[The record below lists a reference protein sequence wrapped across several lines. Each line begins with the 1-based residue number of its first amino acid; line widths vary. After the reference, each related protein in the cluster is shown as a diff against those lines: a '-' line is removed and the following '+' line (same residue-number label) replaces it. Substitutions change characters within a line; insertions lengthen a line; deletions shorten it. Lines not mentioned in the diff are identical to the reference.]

1 MLDHSALVPEEEI
14 SHLIYDAVKDQ
25 PYISVPKTS
34 EFKSGPKVV
43 KMVLMY
49 VCIVYFY
56 CTIGPLWRLHFRRQV
71 LLCLFYLFLF
81 LDVYTECVEFANSQ
95 ARLGIARGIFGK

>member
-1 MLDHSALVPEEEI
+1 M
-14 SHLIYDAVKDQ
+14 KDQ

-43 KMVLMY
+43 KMVQMVLMY

-56 CTIGPLWRLHFRRQV
+56 CAIGPLWRLHFRRQV